1 MVLTR
6 SKSSLTQQQSTDR
19 VNITVFGATGFTG
32 KFIVQEIFRLQ
43 HEHNISTAFK
53 WAIAGRSK
61 ERLDSIAEAMA
72 AKYPKTTMPQV
83 VIADVSNRESID
95 IMARTSQVII
105 NAVGPFRFLGEYV
118 VRSCVENF
126 CDYVDITGEPE
137 FIERMQR
144 TYHDQAVKSGI
155 TIVHACGF
163 DSIPTDLGVL
173 WTKNLYV
180 EDNQMPT
187 QMEMF
192 FKLKT
197 GPSGLRGN
205 YATYESA
212 VHGVSSVE
220 LLREI
225 RKSSN
230 LAPLPR
236 PVGPKLKFHKWYN
249 WDDEL
254 QAYVVPFV
262 FADPSVVKLSQRLFL
277 TGYGVT
283 PSASKKALPPTVQFA
298 AYTILPS
305 LLVVIIYYM
314 VLIIFG
320 SLSSTPWGRS
330 LLLKYPEFFSYGL
343 FSRNGPTDQQLQET
357 SFEVTLRAKGYSNKA
372 PPAPGAQPN
381 VEITTK
387 VHGPEPGYVATPRMV
402 VQAALALLEGKQ
414 KRDVPVGVLTPSVAF
429 WQTDL
434 IDRLQKVGIEFEQI

>member
-1 MVLTR
+1 MLHMNLPVSRLVEGVQSFKEGKLTF
-6 SKSSLTQQQSTDR
+6 LFGIR
-19 VNITVFGATGFTG
+19 V
-32 KFIVQEIFRLQ
+32 
-43 HEHNISTAFK
+43 
-53 WAIAGRSK
+53 
-61 ERLDSIAEAMA
+61 
-72 AKYPKTTMPQV
+72 
-83 VIADVSNRESID
+83 
-95 IMARTSQVII
+95 
-105 NAVGPFRFLGEYV
+105 
-118 VRSCVENF
+118 
-126 CDYVDITGEPE
+126 
-137 FIERMQR
+137 
-144 TYHDQAVKSGI
+144 
-155 TIVHACGF
+155 
-163 DSIPTDLGVL
+163 
-173 WTKNLYV
+173 
-180 EDNQMPT
+180 
-187 QMEMF
+187 
-192 FKLKT
+192 
-197 GPSGLRGN
+197 
-205 YATYESA
+205 

-283 PSASKKALPPTVQFA
+283 PSASKQALPPTVQFA

-305 LLVVIIYYM
+305 LLVVILYYM

-357 SFEVTLRAKGYSNKA
+357 SFEVTLRAKGYSSKA

-381 VEITTK
+381 VDITTK

-402 VQAALALLEGKQ
+402 VQAALALLEGRQ

-434 IDRLQKVGIEFEQI
+434 VDRLQQVGIQFEQI